1 MNSQDYDF
9 LSQYLMKTSGLALG
23 SGKEYLLEARLT
35 PLAQSFGLANFDQLV
50 SELRAGRDER
60 LSSAVMETMTTNET
74 SFFRDKTPFEE
85 IKNVLLPS
93 LIAARRETKSLRIW
107 CAAASTGQEMY
118 SIAILLREQAEKLRG
133 LTFELLGTDISPKV
147 LEKAEAG
154 VYSQFEVQRGLS
166 MQRMV
171 KNFDKQGDLWRIKPE
186 LRAMAKFETFNL
198 LDDFSRLG
206 AFDVVF
212 CRNVLIYFD
221 GPTKRNVLERLA
233 KLMPPDGFLFL
244 GAAET
249 VVGVTSAFKPVAG
262 MRGLYSPAPVQLDAS
277 AAA

>member
-1 MNSQDYDF
+1 VKSEDIEFVAD
-9 LSQYLMKTSGLALG
+9 LVRRTSGLALKG
-23 SGKEYLLEARLT
+23 DKAYLVE
-35 PLAQSFGLANFDQLV
+35 S
-50 SELRAGRDER
+50 R
-60 LSSAVMETMTTNET
+60 LSVVAREAGFASFTDMIARMRDRAEPRLVAAVTEAMTTNET
-74 SFFRDKTPFEE
+74 FFFRDKTPFTILEE
-85 IKNVLLPS
+85 GVLPYL
-93 LIAARRETKSLRIW
+93 ARKRGGRGKVRIW
-107 CAAASTGQEMY
+107 TAAASTGQEMY

-221 GPTKRNVLERLA
+221 GSTKRNVLERLA